1 MVFGNMYDIE
11 EFRDVVGFED
21 LYEVSDEGRVR
32 NKNTGRILKPNK
44 INKGYLQVILC
55 KDGERKP
62 ALVHRL
68 VAKAFISNPNHY
80 PQVNHI
86 DENKSNNHVENL
98 EYCTN
103 QYNIRYSAYKKNKPV
118 NQYALD
124 GRLLNTYKS
133 IKEASEKTGIDKSNI
148 CNCCLGK
155 IKSSGNFIWKYVS

>member
-1 MVFGNMYDIE
+1 MYDIE
-11 EFRDVVGFED
+11 EFRDVVGYEG
-21 LYEVSDEGRVR
+21 LYEVSNEGNIR

-44 INKGYLQVILC
+44 IHKGYLQVILC

-68 VAKAFISNPNHY
+68 VAQAFIPNPNHY

-86 DENKSNNHVENL
+86 DENKSNNNVENL
-98 EYCTN
+98 EWCIN

-133 IKEASEKTGIDKSNI
+133 IKEASEKTGIDNGDIS
-148 CNCCLGK
+148 NCCRNKRGR
-155 IKSSGNFIWKYVS
+155 ISAGNFIWKYV

>member
-118 NQYALD
+118 N
-124 GRLLNTYKS
+124 TYKS
-133 IKEASEKTGIDKSNI
+133 TLEAAEQNPGTHSQNISGVCRGICKTHKGY
-148 CNCCLGK
+148 
-155 IKSSGNFIWKYVS
+155 IWKYVS